1 MSEKYIVTD
10 MLQIHARKLA
20 SRLMPSEQWKGIIA
34 VSRGGLV
41 PGALLARELG
51 IRHVDT
57 VCISSYDHDNQR
69 ELKVLKRAEGDGEGF
84 IVIDDWW
91 IPVVLR
97 LRFVKCIQKRT
108 LSPSLQNRLVVRWL
122 MIMLLISRKIRIE
135 QPWDMGV
142 VFVPPISVANLFN
155 ARHCRALFFNFRR
168 VTIVSSKYSG
178 GCIHDTGKPERNP
191 VQTPL

>member
-1 MSEKYIVTD
+1 

-84 IVIDDWW
+84 IVIDDLVDTGGTAVAIREMYPKAHFVTIFAKPAGRPLVDDYVID
-91 IPVVLR
+91 IP
-97 LRFVKCIQKRT
+97 QDT
-108 LSPSLQNRLVVRWL
+108 GLS
-122 MIMLLISRKIRIE
+122 SRGI
-135 QPWDMGV
+135 WAWY
-142 VFVPPISVANLFN
+142 SSANLWSLITEIFN
-155 ARHCRALFFNFRR
+155 AWQCRALFFLAAH
-168 VTIVSSKYSG
+168 TL
-178 GCIHDTGKPERNP
+178 
-191 VQTPL
+191 Q

>member
-1 MSEKYIVTD
+1 MSEKYIVTWD

-51 IRHVDT
+51 IR
-57 VCISSYDHDNQR
+57 QR

-84 IVIDDWW
+84 IVIDDLVDTGGTAVAIREMYPKAHFVTIFAKPAGRPLVDDYVVD
-91 IPVVLR
+91 IP
-97 LRFVKCIQKRT
+97 QDT
-108 LSPSLQNRLVVRWL
+108 W
-122 MIMLLISRKIRIE
+122 IE

-142 VFVPPISVANLFN
+142 VFVPPISG
-155 ARHCRALFFNFRR
+155 R
-168 VTIVSSKYSG
+168 
-178 GCIHDTGKPERNP
+178 
-191 VQTPL
+191 

>member
-1 MSEKYIVTD
+1 MSEKYIVTWD

-84 IVIDDWW
+84 IVIDDLVDTGGTAVAIREMYPKAHFVTIFAKPAGRPLVDDYVVD
-91 IPVVLR
+91 IP
-97 LRFVKCIQKRT
+97 QDT
-108 LSPSLQNRLVVRWL
+108 W
-122 MIMLLISRKIRIE
+122 IE

-142 VFVPPISVANLFN
+142 VFVPPISVSYKSSSVRSASLITI
-155 ARHCRALFFNFRR
+155 RAWTSRISRGSMPRQIHIRR
-168 VTIVSSKYSG
+168 LIMRY
-178 GCIHDTGKPERNP
+178 
-191 VQTPL
+191 Q

>member
-1 MSEKYIVTD
+1 MSEKYIVTWD

-84 IVIDDWW
+84 IVIDDLVDTGGTAVA
-91 IPVVLR
+91 IREMYPKAH
-97 LRFVKCIQKRT
+97 FVTILT
-108 LSPSLQNRLVVRWL
+108 
-122 MIMLLISRKIRIE
+122 MLLISRKIPGSNSRGIWASYSSR
-135 QPWDMGV
+135 QSP
-142 VFVPPISVANLFN
+142 VANLFN
-155 ARHCRALFFNFRR
+155 AWHCRALFFL
-168 VTIVSSKYSG
+168 TSG
-178 GCIHDTGKPERNP
+178 GL
-191 VQTPL
+191 Q